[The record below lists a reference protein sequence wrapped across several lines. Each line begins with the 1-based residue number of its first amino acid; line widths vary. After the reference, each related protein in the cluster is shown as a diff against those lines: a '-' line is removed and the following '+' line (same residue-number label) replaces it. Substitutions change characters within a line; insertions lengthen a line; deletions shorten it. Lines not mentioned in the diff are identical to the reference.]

1 MTHWKRHLLM
11 GAIIIFLLVLPI
23 MIRRTD
29 IINLSFLIFLFI
41 ILSQSWNI
49 LAGFAGQVNL
59 GHAGFFGLG
68 ALTTRYLWLSGLP
81 FILAFLLGGITSLI
95 FALIIGFPAFRLRG
109 AYFVIGMLAMAEILR
124 ITVGN
129 ALPEISALPA
139 RLIAGYSISQR
150 YYMSFILATATML
163 IAWFLSRSKQ
173 GLAMLAVK
181 QNQDTSEAT
190 GVNTFRFK
198 LLALSLSALLAGLA
212 GGVFAFFH
220 VSYYPAHTFSPQWTF
235 DALFIAYIGG
245 LGTVAG
251 PIVGTLFY
259 IALREVFSLIL
270 PLQIHTI
277 VFGILFILVIFFMPR
292 GLVEVPK
299 KTKTILSYLK
309 LQKVPAKGSV
319 GYLTALSKSNDIPNG
334 GKMK

>member
-1 MTHWKRHLLM
+1 MTRWKKHLLG
-11 GAIIIFLLVLPI
+11 GAIIIFLMGLPI
-23 MIRRTD
+23 IIKRTD
-29 IINLSFLIFLFI
+29 VINLLFLIFLFI

-68 ALTTRYLWLSGLP
+68 ALTVRYLWLSGLP
-81 FILAFLLGGITSLI
+81 FIFAFLMGGMTSLI

-109 AYFVIGMLAMAEILR
+109 AYFVIGMLAMAEIMR

-129 ALPEISALPA
+129 ALPEISALPSKF
-139 RLIAGYSISQR
+139 IADYSITQR
-150 YYMSFILATATML
+150 YYMGLMLATAT
-163 IAWFLSRSKQ
+163 IVITYILSESKQ

-181 QNQDTSEAT
+181 QDQDTSEAT
-190 GVNTFRFK
+190 GVNTFKFK

-212 GGVFAFFH
+212 GGLFAFFH
-220 VSYYPAHTFSPQWTF
+220 VSYYPAHAFSPQWTF

-245 LGTVAG
+245 IGTVVG
-251 PIVGTLFY
+251 PMIGTLFY
-259 IALREVFSLIL
+259 VALRELFSLIL

-292 GLVEVPK
+292 GLIEVPK
-299 KTKTILSYLK
+299 KTKIILSFFRF
-309 LQKVPAKGSV
+309 Q
-319 GYLTALSKSNDIPNG
+319 
-334 GKMK
+334 

>member
-1 MTHWKRHLLM
+1 MAHSKKYLLM
-11 GAIIIFLLVLPI
+11 GAIVILLLALPI

-29 IINLSFLIFLFI
+29 IINLSFLIFLFV

-68 ALTTRYLWLSGLP
+68 ALATRCLWLAGLP
-81 FILAFLLGGITSLI
+81 FILAFLLGGIVSLI
-95 FALIIGFPAFRLRG
+95 FALIIGFPVFRLRG

-129 ALPEISALPA
+129 ALPEISALPP

-150 YYMSFILATATML
+150 YYMSIMLAMATMS

-190 GVNTFRFK
+190 GVNTFKFK

-220 VSYYPAHTFSPQWTF
+220 VSYYPAHPFSPQWTF

-245 LGTVAG
+245 LGTVIG
-251 PIVGTLFY
+251 PLVGTLFY
-259 IALREVFSLIL
+259 VALREIFSLIL

-292 GLVEVPK
+292 GLVEIPK

-309 LQKVPAKGSV
+309 LQRTEAKGSP
-319 GYLTALSKSNDIPNG
+319 GYLTALSKSDDLPNG
-334 GKMK
+334 GKRK

>member
-1 MTHWKRHLLM
+1 MISWKKHLLAAAM
-11 GAIIIFLLVLPI
+11 IIFLAGLPVVI
-23 MIRRTD
+23 KRTD
-29 IINLSFLIFLFI
+29 IINLLFLVFLFI

-68 ALTTRYLWLSGLP
+68 ALATRVLWLSGLP
-81 FILAFLLGGITSLI
+81 FILAFLLGGLTSLI

-109 AYFVIGMLAMAEILR
+109 AYFVIGMLAMAEIMR

-129 ALPEISALPA
+129 ALPEISALPSKF
-139 RLIAGYSISQR
+139 IVSYSINQR
-150 YYMSFILATATML
+150 YYMSLMLATATMV
-163 IAWFLSRSKQ
+163 IAWTLSGSKQ
-173 GLAMLAVK
+173 GLAMLAIK

-190 GVNTFRFK
+190 GVNTFKFK

-220 VSYYPAHTFSPQWTF
+220 VSYYPAHAFSPQWTF

-245 LGTVAG
+245 IGTVVG

-259 IALREVFSLIL
+259 IALRELFSLIL

-277 VFGILFILVIFFMPR
+277 VFGILFILVVFFMPR
-292 GLVEVPK
+292 GLVEVPR

-309 LQKVPAKGSV
+309 SQKVPAKGSL
-319 GYLTALSKSNDIPNG
+319 G
-334 GKMK
+334 